1 VTARR
6 GRWRGLRRYLV
17 AGLLVWAPLG
27 ITILT
32 FKFLFDTFDGL
43 LTLLPASWRPDALF
57 GFHVPGFGVLLAFL
71 VLLLTGLVAANLIG
85 RTLVGWAEDMM
96 NRIPLVR
103 SIYSGVK
110 GFTETLVSTKSKSF
124 SNVVLV
130 EYPRKDLWSI
140 GFITA
145 SDVPDIDRVTGEK
158 MVCVYVPTTPN
169 PTSGLIVYA
178 PAAQVRATDMSVDA
192 AMKMVVTLG
201 VVMPPPKA
209 EATLPPP
216 PA

>member
-1 VTARR
+1 
-6 GRWRGLRRYLV
+6 LRRYLV

-43 LTLLPASWRPDALF
+43 LTLLPPAWRPDALL
-57 GFHVPGFGVLLAFL
+57 GFHIPGFGVLLAFVV
-71 VLLLTGLVAANLIG
+71 VLGTGLVAANLIG
-85 RTLVGWAEDMM
+85 RTLVGWGEEMM

-110 GFTETLVSTKSKSF
+110 GFTETLVSSKSRSF
-124 SNVVLV
+124 SKVVLV
-130 EYPRKDLWSI
+130 EYPRRDLWSI

-145 SDVPDIDRVTGEK
+145 SDVPDIDAVTGEK

-178 PAAQVRATDMSVDA
+178 PASQVRETDMSVDA

-201 VVMPPPKA
+201 VVMTAPMGA
-209 EATLPPP
+209 IEAVP
-216 PA
+216 PAQ

>member
-1 VTARR
+1 MSVRR
-6 GRWRGLRRYLV
+6 SRWRGLRRYLV

-43 LTLLPASWRPDALF
+43 LTLLPPAWRPDALL
-57 GFHVPGFGVLLAFL
+57 GFHIPGFGVILAF
-71 VLLLTGLVAANLIG
+71 VVVFGTGLVAANLIG
-85 RTLVGWAEDMM
+85 RTLVGWGEEMM

-110 GFTETLVSTKSKSF
+110 GFTETLVSSKSRSF
-124 SNVVLV
+124 SKVVLV
-130 EYPRKDLWSI
+130 EYPRRDLWSI

-145 SDVPDIDRVTGEK
+145 RDVPDIDVVTGQK

-178 PAAQVRATDMSVDA
+178 PAAQVRETDMSVDA

-201 VVMPPPKA
+201 VVMPSPKA
-209 EATLPPP
+209 EAALPPP